1 MHGRFAY
8 TLNTR
13 ATSDLQPGHCAS
25 RHFSKMIQAAFLFWK
40 QPLPDGL
47 FMQEIANSCAW
58 NTRVLRSWKTHLIGS
73 ATCWTLLAL
82 PVAAQSFD
90 KDWSVYGQAGRSPHS
105 QRNTNDA
112 TLGVT
117 GPLLEP
123 WEWVGGKLSSH
134 WDISVA
140 NWRAPAFV
148 AGRSTYTLISAIPTL
163 RYRADNGL
171 SPWFADAGLGLV
183 YLDHIYATPDRTFS
197 TRLNFSEVLGVG
209 RNFGAQSQYELT
221 LLLQHSSNGGIK
233 EPNPGENFVQLR
245 FGVRF

>member
-1 MHGRFAY
+1 MGSGRMQFLRRDWAEPSMHGRFAY

-117 GPLLEP
+117 APLLEP

-140 NWRAPAFV
+140 TWRAPAFV

-163 RYRADNGL
+163 RYRAETA
-171 SPWFADAGLGLV
+171 FRLGLPMR
-183 YLDHIYATPDRTFS
+183 AWAWS
-197 TRLNFSEVLGVG
+197 TLITSMPLPT
-209 RNFGAQSQYELT
+209 ELSA
-221 LLLQHSSNGGIK
+221 HA
-233 EPNPGENFVQLR
+233 
-245 FGVRF
+245 